1 MTENQSET
9 LDELP
14 ESGEFQPKTLEE
26 LLESEEINDKI
37 QVFELMLEDRIRS
50 GKKGKGPVGKII
62 EAQVVYRRA
71 LARAV
76 ASLQSV
82 EEVAKDFVFPYF
94 DFSEDENGY
103 DRTEIRA
110 GVPKFALMRAVT
122 HFAAYERSGWLRADW
137 ESDMYDP
144 SLSDD
149 KLYRVVMDRIRGLL
163 FEKTSIRNHFPLV
176 TRGIPSV
183 DGKTFVA
190 ISDSMNAQG
199 SLDYESV
206 EDRYEKIEIVA
217 GTFALSP
224 SVPCFGV
231 EEREALSAF
240 QVAIAAKAF
249 SSEDYGKTI
258 SLVHQVSVGCKPLV
272 CLGSTKA
279 ADGTR
284 FAVSLTVS
292 AVEAVIRA
300 FEEAVEKRKGDLY
313 ESSEFHDLLRPMEQF
328 LQYVSFFLPVSYE
341 EVAPLGRLADP
352 FKTIWRRFSGVHP
365 IIEMVFGIFNHLD
378 KMDQS
383 NPRSRERWDLSRA

>member
-1 MTENQSET
+1 MTEIEPKT
-9 LDELP
+9 LDEL
-14 ESGEFQPKTLEE
+14 
-26 LLESEEINDKI
+26 LESDKIEDKI
-37 QVFELMLEDRIRS
+37 QVFELMLEDRIRG
-50 GKKGKGPVGKII
+50 GKKGKGAVGKII
-62 EAQVVYRRA
+62 EAQIEHRRA

-82 EEVAKDFVFPYF
+82 DEVAKEFVFPYF
-94 DFSEDENGY
+94 EFSEDENGY
-103 DRTEIRA
+103 DRSEIRA

-149 KLYRVVMDRIRGLL
+149 KLYCIVRDRIRELL
-163 FEKTSIRNHFPLV
+163 FEKTSIRNHFPLE

-183 DGKTFVA
+183 DGKTFIA
-190 ISDSMNAQG
+190 ISDSMSAQG

-279 ADGTR
+279 DDGAR

-341 EVAPLGRLADP
+341 EVAQLGRLADP

>member
-1 MTENQSET
+1 MTEIEPKT
-9 LDELP
+9 LDEL
-14 ESGEFQPKTLEE
+14 
-26 LLESEEINDKI
+26 LESDKIEDKI
-37 QVFELMLEDRIRS
+37 QVFELMLEDRIRG
-50 GKKGKGPVGKII
+50 GKKGKGPVGKIL
-62 EAQVVYRRA
+62 EAQVVHRRA

-76 ASLQSV
+76 ASLKSV

-94 DFSEDENGY
+94 AFSEDEIGY
-103 DRTEIRA
+103 DRSMIQA
-110 GVPKFALMRAVT
+110 GVPKFALMRAVS

-149 KLYRVVMDRIRGLL
+149 KLYCIVRNRIRELL
-163 FEKTSIRNHFPLV
+163 FEKTSIRKHFPLV

-183 DGKTFVA
+183 DEKTFIA
-190 ISDSMNAQG
+190 ISDSMSAQG

-272 CLGSTKA
+272 CVGSTKA

-328 LQYVSFFLPVSYE
+328 LQYVTFFLPVSYE

>member
-1 MTENQSET
+1 MTEIEPKT
-9 LDELP
+9 LDEL
-14 ESGEFQPKTLEE
+14 
-26 LLESEEINDKI
+26 LESDKIEDKI
-37 QVFELMLEDRIRS
+37 QVFELMLEDRIRG
-50 GKKGKGPVGKII
+50 GKKGKGAVGKII
-62 EAQVVYRRA
+62 EAQIEHRRA

-82 EEVAKDFVFPYF
+82 DEVAKEFVFPYF
-94 DFSEDENGY
+94 EFSEDENGY
-103 DRTEIRA
+103 DRSEIRA

-149 KLYRVVMDRIRGLL
+149 KLYCIVRDRIRELL
-163 FEKTSIRNHFPLV
+163 FEKTSIRNHFPLE

-183 DGKTFVA
+183 DGKTFIA
-190 ISDSMNAQG
+190 ISDSMSAQG

-279 ADGTR
+279 DDGAR